1 MVHAFVMIE
10 TGPGES
16 EGLLETIRALET
28 VVEAHVVAGGYDII
42 AEADAPE
49 VYEVLSTA
57 STRIQNLESVMDT
70 KTYIAMDE

>member
-16 EGLLETIRALET
+16 EGLLQTIQGLDAIA
-28 VVEAHVVAGGYDII
+28 EAHVVAGGYDII
-42 AEADAPE
+42 AEATAPE
-49 VYEVLSTA
+49 VYKVLSTA
-57 STRIQNLESVMDT
+57 STRIQGLESVINT

>member
-57 STRIQNLESVMDT
+57 STRIPNLGSVMDT
-70 KTYIAMDE
+70 KTYIAMAE

>member
-28 VVEAHVVAGGYDII
+28 VVEAHIVAGGYDII

-70 KTYIAMDE
+70 KTYIGMDE

>member
-16 EGLLETIRALET
+16 EGLLETVRALDS
-28 VVEAHVVAGGYDII
+28 VVEAHVVAGGYDIV
-42 AEADAPE
+42 AEADAAE

-57 STRIQNLESVMDT
+57 STGIRNLESVMDT

>member
-1 MVHAFVMIE
+1 MVHAFVMIK
-10 TGPGES
+10 TGSGES
-16 EGLLETIRALET
+16 ETLLKTIRELGT
-28 VVEAHVVAGGYDII
+28 VTEAHVVAGGYDII

-57 STRIQNLESVMDT
+57 STGIQGLESVIDT

>member
-1 MVHAFVMIE
+1 MVHAFVMIK

-16 EGLLETIRALET
+16 EGLLKTIRALEN
-28 VVEAHVVAGGYDII
+28 VAEAHVVAGDYDII
-42 AEADAPE
+42 VEADAAE

-57 STRIQNLESVMDT
+57 STGIQSLEPVMDT

>member
-16 EGLLETIRALET
+16 ERLLETIRALET
-28 VVEAHVVAGGYDII
+28 VVEAHIVAGGYDII

-70 KTYIAMDE
+70 KTYIGMDE

>member
-16 EGLLETIRALET
+16 EGLLETVRALET
-28 VVEAHVVAGGYDII
+28 VVEAHVVAGSYDII